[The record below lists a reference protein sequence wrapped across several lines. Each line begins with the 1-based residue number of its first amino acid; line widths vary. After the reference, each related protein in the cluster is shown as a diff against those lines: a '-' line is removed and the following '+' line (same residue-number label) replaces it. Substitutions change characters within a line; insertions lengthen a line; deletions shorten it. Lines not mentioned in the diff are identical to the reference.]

1 MKAIAQ
7 SIVIASRPLCPLMA
21 RDGTRAVAA
30 AARRTGSA
38 GPRACSLHG
47 VSGPATPE
55 RDVLAAPPPRFSTAD
70 AEGIARRV
78 FGIEGAASPLDSERD
93 QNFRIEV
100 PEGLGYVLKISN
112 SAEDPAVVDMQTE
125 TLRHIART
133 DPSLPLPRPHASGEG
148 DYHPRVE
155 DSRGGTYLGRL
166 IDFMPG
172 RMFAARELSL
182 DALYGYGECVARVGH
197 ALRGFFHP
205 AAHQVLLWDVRHAAL
220 LRPLLSHVENADA
233 RAVIARVLDR
243 FEERV
248 APVFDHLRAQVIHGD
263 MTLDNVLL
271 DERCSI
277 TGVIDF
283 GDMSHTALVCD
294 LTSALDSLLV
304 GRRDPYEAA
313 AAVIRGFGEVTPLE
327 EDEVEL
333 LPDILATR
341 SSAAVVISAWRV
353 KEYPENANYITGWD
367 QGALQLLALLDG
379 GGREAAAR
387 RFREAAAEVMAR
399 PASRSSRVTPTASSL
414 PPAVPDDELLE
425 RRRRVLGTISP
436 LTYSTP
442 VHLVRGEGAFMF
454 DAEGRPYLDAYNNVP
469 VVGHCHP
476 RVVEAISRQAATLNT
491 NTRYLHENVVEL
503 AERLT
508 GSMPEGLDTCV
519 FVNSGSEANDF
530 AWRIATASTNEDGAG
545 DGGVVTAYAYHGV
558 STAIH
563 AFTPEEWVAGEE
575 PSHVVT
581 VPAPDGY
588 RGPHRREE
596 PGWAEAYAA
605 HLDEAFAALWE
616 RGLRPAM
623 VLMDTGFTS
632 DGIPT
637 PPPEYLQG
645 ILRRARGAGALF
657 VADEVQTG
665 FGRLGTLWGFEAAGI
680 VPDVVTLGKPM
691 GNGHPVAAVITR
703 REVIERFES
712 TREFFSTFGGNP
724 VACAAG
730 LAVLDVLGDEGLV
743 QHATEVGD
751 HLRAGLRELAKRH
764 EAIGDIRGM
773 GLLTGVELVRDRAGR
788 EPAGRETDAVADG
801 MRDRGILIGT
811 TGPHGNVLKIRPP
824 LAFVREDADRLVAT
838 LDEVLASLGG

>member
-1 MKAIAQ
+1 VV
-7 SIVIASRPLCPLMA
+7 SASATNEP
-21 RDGTRAVAA
+21 
-30 AARRTGSA
+30 
-38 GPRACSLHG
+38 G
-47 VSGPATPE
+47 VLSTPA
-55 RDVLAAPPPRFSTAD
+55 PRFSAAD

-78 FGIEGAASPLDSERD
+78 FGIEGVASPLDSERD
-93 QNFRIEV
+93 QNFQIEIGQ
-100 PEGLGYVLKISN
+100 GLGYVLKISN
-112 SAEDPAVVDMQTE
+112 PAEDPAVIDMQTE

-133 DPSLPLPRPHASGEG
+133 DPSLPLPRPHPSGEG
-148 DYHPRVE
+148 DDHPRVE
-155 DSRGGTYLGRL
+155 DGEGRAYLVRL

-172 RMFAARELSL
+172 RMVEARELTL
-182 DALYGYGECVARVGH
+182 EALHGYGACVAKVGR

-220 LRPLLSHVENADA
+220 LRPLLPHIEDADA
-233 RAVIARVLDR
+233 RAAVEHALDR
-243 FEERV
+243 FDERV
-248 APVFDHLRAQVIHGD
+248 APVFDNLRAQVIHGD

-271 DERCSI
+271 DERGSVS
-277 TGVIDF
+277 GVIDF

-304 GRRDPYEAA
+304 GRSDPYEAA
-313 AAVIRGFGEVTPLE
+313 AAVTRGFGEITPLE

-333 LPDILATR
+333 LPDILAAR
-341 SSAAVVISAWRV
+341 SSAAVAISAWRV
-353 KEYPENANYITGWD
+353 KEHPENATYITGWE

-379 GGREAAAR
+379 EGRDEAGRRFHEAAAD
-387 RFREAAAEVMAR
+387 VMAR
-399 PASRSSRVTPTASSL
+399 PSSRSRRVAPLASSL
-414 PPAVPDDELLE
+414 PAPIPDDELLA
-425 RRRRVLGTISP
+425 RRRWVLGTLSP

-476 RVVEAISRQAATLNT
+476 RVVEAIARQAATLNT

-519 FVNSGSEANDF
+519 FVNSGSEANDL
-530 AWRIATASTNEDGAG
+530 AWRLATAVNGGSGTEA
-545 DGGVVTAYAYHGV
+545 GGVVTAYAYHGV

-575 PSHVVT
+575 PAHVVT

-588 RGPHRREE
+588 RGRHRREE

-605 HLDEAFAALWE
+605 HLDVSFEALRDRDF
-616 RGLRPAM
+616 RPAM
-623 VLMDTGFTS
+623 VLMDTGLTS
-632 DGIPT
+632 DGIPM
-637 PPPEYLQG
+637 PPSEYIEG
-645 ILRRARGAGALF
+645 IVRRARDAGALF
-657 VADEVQTG
+657 VADEVQAG
-665 FGRLGTLWGFEAAGI
+665 FGRLGTLWGFQAAGI

-691 GNGHPVAAVITR
+691 GNGYPVAAVIAR
-703 REVIERFES
+703 RDVIERFAS

-730 LAVLDVLGDEGLV
+730 LAVLDVLEEEGLP
-743 QHATEVGD
+743 QHAIDVGE
-751 HLRAGLRELAKRH
+751 HLRAGLRGLAERH
-764 EAIGDIRGM
+764 DVIGDVRGI
-773 GLLTGVELVRDRAGR
+773 GLLTGVELVRDRARR
-788 EPAGRETDAVADG
+788 EPAGDETAAVANA

-811 TGPHGNVLKIRPP
+811 TGPDGNVLKIRPP
-824 LAFVREDADRLVAT
+824 LVLAHEHADRLVAT
-838 LDEVLASLGG
+838 LDEVLAMLGR